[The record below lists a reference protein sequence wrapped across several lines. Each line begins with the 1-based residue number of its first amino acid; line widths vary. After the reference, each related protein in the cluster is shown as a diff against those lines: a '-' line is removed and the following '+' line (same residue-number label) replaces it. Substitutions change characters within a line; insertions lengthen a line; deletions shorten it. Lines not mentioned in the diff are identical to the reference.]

1 VITLDLSDATKQVGF
16 IVHGMPPNENTKDT
30 DADRFFTPAETRE
43 IWLRQG
49 DATIYDSEP
58 AP

>member
-1 VITLDLSDATKQVGF
+1 
-16 IVHGMPPNENTKDT
+16 VHGMPPNENTKDT